1 MCIRDSHYPN
11 NNYNPNINPQYP
23 NQNFPNQNQNQ
34 NYNQNNFNPNQ
45 NQEIIQPINSF
56 DKRQND
62 MEEPLTGHQPFNPYD
77 TQGGR
82 YPDMNDNYHNIPQEE
97 MENHE
102 TFDLKSKKK

>member
-1 MCIRDSHYPN
+1 
-11 NNYNPNINPQYP
+11 
-23 NQNFPNQNQNQ
+23 
-34 NYNQNNFNPNQ
+34 
-45 NQEIIQPINSF
+45 
-56 DKRQND
+56 